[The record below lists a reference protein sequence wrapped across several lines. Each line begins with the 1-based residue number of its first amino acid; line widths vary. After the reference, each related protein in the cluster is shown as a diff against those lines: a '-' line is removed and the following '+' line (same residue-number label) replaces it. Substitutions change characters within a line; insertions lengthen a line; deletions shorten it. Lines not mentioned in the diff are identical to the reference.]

1 VSLAEYAKQNGL
13 TKVGARDPL
22 LSYVKH
28 AWQRRDFA
36 YVMALYTDQ
45 ANSSR
50 NRLGRWWLVLVPTL
64 QAAVYG
70 LIFGILLGGSRPENF
85 IPFLIT
91 GVFLFSF
98 LQGAYS
104 SGANSVTSNI
114 GLVRSL
120 SFPRILLPINALIQ
134 QVFSLLPQVALLLI
148 TLLLFQQQVTWN
160 WLYLIPILLLMV
172 VFGFGLA
179 TISARLTVHV
189 QDLNKLNPF
198 LTRVMFYVSGI
209 FFSIETVL
217 KDYPV
222 AMQIATW
229 NPVYVYISLARGAMV
244 EGYAMTAGMWIAAV
258 AWAFGLLIVGTVF
271 FWRAEERYGREI

>member
-1 VSLAEYAKQNGL
+1 MSLAEYAKQNGL
-13 TKVGARDPL
+13 TKVGARESL
-22 LSYVKH
+22 LAYVKH

-85 IPFLIT
+85 IPYLIT

-98 LQGAYS
+98 LQGAYT
-104 SGANSVTSNI
+104 SGASSVTSNI

-120 SFPRILLPINALIQ
+120 SFPRILLPANAVIQ
-134 QVFSLLPQVALLLI
+134 QVFSLLPQVALLLV
-148 TLLLFQQQVTWN
+148 TLLLFHQQLTWN
-160 WLYLIPILLLMV
+160 WLLLIPILILMV
-172 VFGFGLA
+172 IFGFGLA

-198 LTRVMFYVSGI
+198 LTRVVFYVSGI

-222 AMQIATW
+222 AMQIASW

-244 EGYAMTAGMWIAAV
+244 EGYSMTAGMWIAGV
-258 AWAFGLLIVGTVF
+258 AWALGLFVIGTIF

>member
-1 VSLAEYAKQNGL
+1 MSLAEYAKQNGL
-13 TKVGARDPL
+13 TKVGARESL

-28 AWQRRDFA
+28 TWQRRDFA

-98 LQGAYS
+98 LQGSYS

-198 LTRVMFYVSGI
+198 LTRVVFYSSGI

-222 AMQIATW
+222 AMQIASW

-244 EGYAMTAGMWIAAV
+244 EGYAMTASMWIGAV
-258 AWAFGLLIVGTVF
+258 AWAFGLFFVGTIF

>member
-258 AWAFGLLIVGTVF
+258 AWAFGLFIVGTVF

>member
-1 VSLAEYAKQNGL
+1 MSLAEYAKQNGL
-13 TKVGARDPL
+13 TKVGARESL

-258 AWAFGLLIVGTVF
+258 AWAFGLFIVGTVF

>member
-1 VSLAEYAKQNGL
+1 MSLAQYAKQNGL
-13 TKVGARDPL
+13 TKVGARESL

>member
-1 VSLAEYAKQNGL
+1 MSLAEYAKQNGL
-13 TKVGARDPL
+13 TKVGARESL
-22 LSYVKH
+22 LTYVKH

-85 IPFLIT
+85 IPYLIT

-98 LQGAYS
+98 LQGAYT
-104 SGANSVTSNI
+104 SGASSVTSNI

-120 SFPRILLPINALIQ
+120 SFPRILLPANAVIQ
-134 QVFSLLPQVALLLI
+134 QVFSLLPQVALLLV
-148 TLLLFQQQVTWN
+148 TLLLFHQQLTWN
-160 WLYLIPILLLMV
+160 WLLLIPILILMV
-172 VFGFGLA
+172 IFGFGLA

-198 LTRVMFYVSGI
+198 LTRVVFYVSGI

-222 AMQIATW
+222 AMQIASW

-244 EGYAMTAGMWIAAV
+244 EGYSMTAGMWIAGV
-258 AWAFGLLIVGTVF
+258 AWALGLFVIGTIF

>member
-13 TKVGARDPL
+13 TKVGARESL

>member
-1 VSLAEYAKQNGL
+1 MSLAEYAKQNGL
-13 TKVGARDPL
+13 SKVGAREPL
-22 LSYVKH
+22 WSYVKH

-179 TISARLTVHV
+179 NEPIEKIMLF
-189 QDLNKLNPF
+189 LN
-198 LTRVMFYVSGI
+198 TRSQ
-209 FFSIETVL
+209 SIEKGHTNGDVC
-217 KDYPV
+217 P
-222 AMQIATW
+222 
-229 NPVYVYISLARGAMV
+229 
-244 EGYAMTAGMWIAAV
+244 
-258 AWAFGLLIVGTVF
+258 
-271 FWRAEERYGREI
+271 

>member
-13 TKVGARDPL
+13 TKVGARESL

-222 AMQIATW
+222 AMQIASW

-258 AWAFGLLIVGTVF
+258 AWAFGLFFVGTIF

>member
-1 VSLAEYAKQNGL
+1 MSLAEYAKQHGL

-22 LSYVKH
+22 LSYIKH
-28 AWQRRDFA
+28 TWQRRDFA

-160 WLYLIPILLLMV
+160 WLFLIPILLLMV
-172 VFGFGLA
+172 IFGFGLA

-198 LTRVMFYVSGI
+198 LTRVVFYSSGI

-244 EGYAMTAGMWIAAV
+244 EGYAMTAGMWIGAV
-258 AWAFGLLIVGTVF
+258 MWAFGLFIVGTIF

>member
-22 LSYVKH
+22 LTYLKR

-45 ANSSR
+45 AKSSR

-64 QAAVYG
+64 QAAIYG
-70 LIFGILLGGSRPENF
+70 LIFGILLGGSRPDNF

-98 LQGAYS
+98 LQGAYV
-104 SGANSVTSNI
+104 SGATSVTANI

-120 SFPRILLPINALIQ
+120 SFPRILLPVNALIQ
-134 QVFSLLPQVALLLI
+134 QVFSLLPQVGLLVI

-160 WLYLIPILLLMV
+160 WLLLIPILLLMV
-172 VFGFGLA
+172 IFGFGLA

-198 LTRVMFYVSGI
+198 LTRIAFYVSGI

-217 KDYPV
+217 KDYPL
-222 AMQIATW
+222 AMQIASW

-244 EGYAMTAGMWIAAV
+244 EGYSMTANMWIAAV
-258 AWAFGLLIVGTVF
+258 AWAFGILIVGVVF
-271 FWRAEERYGREI
+271 FWKAEERYGREI

>member
-172 VFGFGLA
+172 IFGFGLA

>member
-1 VSLAEYAKQNGL
+1 VSLADYAKQHGL
-13 TKVGARDPL
+13 KKVGAREPF
-22 LSYVKH
+22 LSYLKH

-36 YVMALYTDQ
+36 YVMASFTSQ
-45 ANSSR
+45 ANNSK
-50 NRLGRWWLVLVPTL
+50 NRLGRWWLVIAPTM
-64 QAAVYG
+64 QASVYG
-70 LIFGILLGGSRPENF
+70 LIFGILLGGSRPDNF
-85 IPFLIT
+85 VPYLIT

-104 SGANSVTSNI
+104 AGANSVTANI

-120 SFPRILLPINALIQ
+120 SFPRILLPTNALIQ
-134 QVFSLLPQVALLLI
+134 QVFSLLPQLGLLMVILLI
-148 TLLLFQQQVTWN
+148 FQQDLTFE
-160 WLYLIPILLLMV
+160 WLYLIPIVGLMLF
-172 VFGFGLA
+172 FGFGLA

-222 AMQIATW
+222 AMQIASW
-229 NPVYVYISLARGAMV
+229 NPVYVFISLARGAMI
-244 EGYAMTAGMWIAAV
+244 EGYAMSAGMWIAATL
-258 AWAFGLLIVGTVF
+258 WSFGLFVLGIWF

>member
-1 VSLAEYAKQNGL
+1 MSLAEYAKQNGL
-13 TKVGARDPL
+13 TKVGARESL

-50 NRLGRWWLVLVPTL
+50 NRLGRWWLVLVPTM

-258 AWAFGLLIVGTVF
+258 AWAFGLFIVGTIF

>member
-148 TLLLFQQQVTWN
+148 TLLLFQQQVTWK

-258 AWAFGLLIVGTVF
+258 AWAFGLLIVGTIF

>member
-1 VSLAEYAKQNGL
+1 MSLAEYAKQNGL

-258 AWAFGLLIVGTVF
+258 AWAFGLLIVGTIF

>member
-1 VSLAEYAKQNGL
+1 MSLAEYAKQNGL

-22 LSYVKH
+22 LTYVKH

-258 AWAFGLLIVGTVF
+258 VWAFGLFIVGTVF

>member
-1 VSLAEYAKQNGL
+1 MSLAEYAKQNGL

>member
-1 VSLAEYAKQNGL
+1 MSLAEYAKQHGL

-22 LSYVKH
+22 LSYIKH

-160 WLYLIPILLLMV
+160 WLFLIPILLLMV
-172 VFGFGLA
+172 IFGFGLA

-198 LTRVMFYVSGI
+198 LTRVVFYSSGI

-244 EGYAMTAGMWIAAV
+244 EGYAMTAGMWIGAV
-258 AWAFGLLIVGTVF
+258 VWAFGLFIVGTIF

>member
-1 VSLAEYAKQNGL
+1 MSLAEYAKQNGL

-22 LSYVKH
+22 LTYLKH

-64 QAAVYG
+64 QAAIYG
-70 LIFGILLGGSRPENF
+70 LIFGILLGGSRPDNF

-98 LQGAYS
+98 LQGAYV
-104 SGANSVTSNI
+104 SGATSVTSNI

-120 SFPRILLPINALIQ
+120 SFPRILLPVNALIQ
-134 QVFSLLPQVALLLI
+134 QVFSLLPQVGLLVI

-160 WLYLIPILLLMV
+160 WLLLIPILVLMV
-172 VFGFGLA
+172 IFGFGLA

-198 LTRVMFYVSGI
+198 LTRIVFYVSGI

-217 KDYPV
+217 KDYPL
-222 AMQIATW
+222 AAQIASW

-244 EGYAMTAGMWIAAV
+244 EGYSMTASMWFAAV
-258 AWAFGLLIVGTVF
+258 AWAFGILIVGVLF
-271 FWRAEERYGREI
+271 FWKAEERYGREI

>member
-13 TKVGARDPL
+13 TKVGARESL

-258 AWAFGLLIVGTVF
+258 AWAFGLFIVGTVF

>member
-1 VSLAEYAKQNGL
+1 MSLAEYAKQNGL

-160 WLYLIPILLLMV
+160 WLYLIPVLLLMV

-258 AWAFGLLIVGTVF
+258 AWAFGLFIVGTIF

>member
-1 VSLAEYAKQNGL
+1 MSLAEYAKQNGL
-13 TKVGARDPL
+13 TKVGARESL

-36 YVMALYTDQ
+36 YVIALYTDQ

>member
-1 VSLAEYAKQNGL
+1 VSLAEYAKQHGL

-22 LSYVKH
+22 LSYIKH
-28 AWQRRDFA
+28 TWQRRDFA

-160 WLYLIPILLLMV
+160 WLFLIPILLLMV
-172 VFGFGLA
+172 IFGFGLA

-198 LTRVMFYVSGI
+198 LTRVVFYSSGI

-244 EGYAMTAGMWIAAV
+244 EGYAMTAGMWIGAV
-258 AWAFGLLIVGTVF
+258 MWAFGLFIVGTIF

>member
-13 TKVGARDPL
+13 TKVGARESL

-50 NRLGRWWLVLVPTL
+50 NRLGRWWLVLVPTM

-258 AWAFGLLIVGTVF
+258 AWAFGLFIVGTVF